1 MIYKSLKQL
10 SRSNSSCCSKHL
22 QIFFLILNKELQTTH
37 NLQIL
42 TILKR
47 NVYRYV
53 FIYQA
58 SIINCQVN

>member
-10 SRSNSSCCSKHL
+10 SISNSSCCSKH
-22 QIFFLILNKELQTTH
+22 FADFVFLILNKELQKTH

-47 NVYRYV
+47 NV
-53 FIYQA
+53 
-58 SIINCQVN
+58 